1 MGYFTKSNKTTIN
14 PPSDGIDEVYG
25 AHLWNCA
32 LSGTI
37 GCAAGS
43 VTANSDSLDI
53 TVTGTGG
60 HASAPQ
66 VPHLPTTLENLMHG

>member
-1 MGYFTKSNKTTIN
+1 M
-14 PPSDGIDEVYG
+14 YG

-32 LSGTI
+32 LSGTV
-37 GCAAGS
+37 GCSAGS

-66 VPHLPTTLENLMHG
+66 VYRMEEMRNRPITMEDLDRY

>member
-1 MGYFTKSNKTTIN
+1 ML
-14 PPSDGIDEVYG
+14 PSISLFPKDGVDEVYG

-32 LSGTI
+32 LSGTV
-37 GCAAGS
+37 GGSSGS

-66 VPHLPTTLENLMHG
+66 VRKRISCQIDQKWKSLMEDP